1 MAEKTTEQ
9 LLKQIA
15 AEMKAQTTQGEVKK
29 KVWEHVEKEKKSHR
43 KFLDKNLK
51 EPKANTKIGDS
62 FNKGMATFFSVFTKM
77 QLSSNDAFFKKLGDK
92 EIAAENA
99 FRSQT
104 KALNTM
110 METMNDQ
117 RKKAGDSSF
126 SKKERKAF
134 TDSANSLD
142 ETINKQAK
150 EMYKKRKDVSGE
162 TQGDVEQRRKKT
174 QKFAER
180 QYKAFN
186 GIADVLK
193 TFGSLTGLTSI
204 FKGLEAAVTLAKVA
218 FLKTFVGGV
227 VFAGLMLFLD
237 GLKKANDWFGANPD
251 ISEQFSAG
259 LANLVGSLLGW
270 DEEKK
275 KRVALKIDSF
285 FTGIE
290 NFFTDITAL
299 FTGEGTVWERMK
311 TFATKWPL
319 FTTVIIAFAALK
331 FGGLLLTIAAI
342 ATAFKMLSKF
352 RTPKLPTTTKPNV
365 RGNVRTAP
373 GQNGVTPGQP
383 ANRYG
388 PNGKLLPRG
397 QVMSKAGNIVKMGVD
412 GKGTTNVIKKLTV
425 TAAKTAAASSVSST
439 VAKTAAKSILKKI
452 AGGTLALLVPGLG
465 WAIGGALLADSLHDV
480 YQLTKNTDTMKSIR
494 GVFSGSDVGKGENAN
509 GDILGNSR
517 QSQIL
522 RDEQRM
528 QRGQTGNSN
537 VAVVSNSNNSQSTSI
552 AVKAKP
558 EMFPPQYGSGT
569 VAAFNY

>member
-15 AEMKAQTTQGEVKK
+15 AEMKAQTTQGEVEK
-29 KVWEHVEKEKKSHR
+29 KVWEHVEKEKRSHR
-43 KFLDKNLK
+43 KFLAESLK
-51 EPKANTKIGDS
+51 TPKANTKIGDS

-77 QLSSNDAFFKKLGDK
+77 QLSSNDAFFKKLADK
-92 EIAAENA
+92 EIAAENT

-104 KALNTM
+104 KAINAM
-110 METMNDQ
+110 METMNEQ
-117 RKKAGDSSF
+117 RKKADDSSF

-134 TDSANSLD
+134 ADSANSLD
-142 ETINKQAK
+142 QTINKQAK
-150 EMYKKRKDVSGE
+150 EMYKKRIDASGE
-162 TQGDVEQRRKKT
+162 TEGDVEQRRKKT
-174 QKFAER
+174 QKFAES

-186 GIADVLK
+186 GIAAVLK
-193 TFGSLTGLTSI
+193 TFGGLTGLTSI
-204 FKGLEAAVTLAKVA
+204 FKGLEAAVMLAKAA

-237 GLKKANDWFGANPD
+237 GLKKANDWFGSNPD

-275 KRVALKIDSF
+275 KRVALKIDNF
-285 FTGIE
+285 FVSIE

-299 FTGEGTVWERMK
+299 FSGEGTVWERMK

-319 FTTVIIAFAALK
+319 FTAVIIAFAALK

-342 ATAFKMLSKF
+342 GTAFKMLSKF
-352 RTPKLPTTTKPNV
+352 RAPKLPTNTKGPS
-365 RGNVRTAP
+365 NVRTGP
-373 GQNGVTPGQP
+373 GQNGMRDPRVPS
-383 ANRYG
+383 NRYA
-388 PNGKLLPRG
+388 PNGKLLPKG
-397 QVMSKAGNIVKMGVD
+397 QVMSNAGNIVKMGKD
-412 GKGTTNVIKKLTV
+412 GKGTTQVIKKLAGSTAKV
-425 TAAKTAAASSVSST
+425 TAANTLKST

-480 YQLTKNTDTMKSIR
+480 YQLTKNTDTMKSIK
-494 GVFSGSDVGKGENAN
+494 GVFGGSNVGKGENAN

-522 RDEQRM
+522 RDQQRM
-528 QRGQTGNSN
+528 QQGQTGNSN